1 MTIKVI
7 VNYPKTEEAV
17 EKLKAVEAKIVLDY
31 LKRILSFEDLNK
43 LMRMFED
50 EVSKIISK

>member
-7 VNYPKTEEAV
+7 VNYPKAEETV

-31 LKRILSFEDLNK
+31 LKGILSFEDLNE
-43 LMRMFED
+43 LMQMIEKENINFN
-50 EVSKIISK
+50 